1 MRIEL
6 TYKGFADLS
15 LTTWV
20 PRHLTF
26 YCVLNLFN
34 EVYTTGKSAG
44 KRKQKL
50 VMLAPKNDQYRS
62 WADVE
67 PIIQRV
73 LGEVNTGQ

>member
-1 MRIEL
+1 
-6 TYKGFADLS
+6 
-15 LTTWV
+15 
-20 PRHLTF
+20 LTF

-50 VMLAPKNDQYRS
+50 VMQAPKNDQYRS